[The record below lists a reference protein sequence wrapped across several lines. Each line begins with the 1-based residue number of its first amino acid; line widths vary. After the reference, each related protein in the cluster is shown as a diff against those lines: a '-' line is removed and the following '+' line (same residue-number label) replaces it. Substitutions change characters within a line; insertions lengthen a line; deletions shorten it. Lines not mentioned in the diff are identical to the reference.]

1 MYYNEKQ
8 HKRNKKYKED
18 KIAWYNKEYK
28 PNSEFEH
35 EILTLKDEDYK
46 KQIEVIEYKIQYIAP
61 VLLQKINY
69 QEDYSRRGFEELYDW
84 FKSINTVSAAILA
97 EIISAPK
104 LTPSIEKVRPE
115 VKQMKTISI
124 QDYKKIKC
132 LGTTKVNWLK
142 EIKKKYGINV
152 LRLLYVT
159 I

>member
-8 HKRNKKYKED
+8 HNRNKTYKED
-18 KIAWYNKEYK
+18 KIKWSSKEYK
-28 PNSEFEH
+28 PNSEFEND
-35 EILTLKDEDYK
+35 ILTLKDEDYK
-46 KQIEVIEYKIQYIAP
+46 NNIEVIEYKIQYISP
-61 VLLQKINY
+61 VLVQKTTY

-104 LTPSIEKVRPE
+104 LNPSIEKVRPQ

-132 LGTTKVNWLK
+132 LGTTRVNWLK
-142 EIKKKYGINV
+142 DIKKKYGINV
-152 LRLLYVT
+152 LRFLYT
-159 I
+159 SI